1 MNLNSHLKDFFFENE
16 YDRLAEDISII
27 RKDGIPVFSNRGKAS
42 VTIGALISGLWQAS
56 ESLSTQVTDEET
68 FGDFRLAFDSSDK
81 GVYVLPISIFGET
94 YYLSA
99 IYKNEINPGKL
110 KNQLRLIKSNIEIYM
125 SSFKRTK
132 NENRDG
138 YLFEDITDEEIDRM
152 FEASRV

>member
-56 ESLSTQVTDEET
+56 ESLSTQVTDHHSFKE
-68 FGDFRLAFDSSDK
+68 FRLAFDSTDQ
-81 GVYVLPISIFGET
+81 GVYVLPLEIFNET
-94 YYLSA
+94 YFLSA
-99 IYKNEINPGKL
+99 IYKKERNPGKL
-110 KNQLRLIKSNIEIYM
+110 KNQMRLIKSNIEIYM

-132 NENRDG
+132 NNNREG

-152 FEASRV
+152 FEASNV